1 MNNKPKIT
9 ELSAKPSASKT
20 ICISGKLPSGRKKMD
35 YMTPLLAVGF
45 ELVDDVFDG
54 LTYLVLADPT
64 LSTAKSQ
71 KAIKLGVQVISESE
85 LIGLI
90 DDDPAPGDAPVRVK
104 GSPKLKPPKE
114 FIELT
119 RLWKEIK
126 YSLINVDDVDD
137 YDEDIID
144 YYQSRIDASCYA
156 FEPLLVEKAP
166 TEIDRL
172 GDVLCGPIYTCEDFE
187 WPVESGHPMVPIIQ
201 LDLARCSELGHIDLG
216 TGLLQVFM
224 GHAKIYG
231 KEAFIRVI
239 PKEKVQLSK
248 LLPVPRFDPSIEA
261 FVAIDWTKTLRES
274 DPTAFPALQI
284 QGYSDPKFTIPLMSR
299 LGEDNDLDKL
309 LTLRVL
315 PDEVID
321 RFNSLIEECA
331 KKFDAY
337 GFHLFGTFD
346 AIQYYAS
353 ERPKPLFCFESEH
366 GFNWG
371 DGNGQIFF
379 EKRGKPNSIYFFLDW
394 SCY

>member
-1 MNNKPKIT
+1 MNNKSKIT
-9 ELSAKPSASKT
+9 ELPAKPVTAKT

-35 YMTPLLAVGF
+35 YLAPLLAVGI

-54 LTYLVLADPT
+54 LTYLVLADPN

-85 LIGLI
+85 LIGLTQ
-90 DDDPAPGDAPVRVK
+90 DDPASGDAPVKVR

-119 RLWKEIK
+119 RLWKEIRH
-126 YSLINVDDVDD
+126 SLINVDDVDD

-156 FEPLLVEKAP
+156 FEPLLAEKAP
-166 TEIDRL
+166 SEIDRL

-201 LDLARCSELGHIDLG
+201 LDLSRCSELGQIDLG
-216 TGLLQVFM
+216 TGLLQVFI
-224 GHAKIYG
+224 GHAKFLG
-231 KEAFIRVI
+231 EEAFIRVI

-248 LLPVPRFDPSIEA
+248 LLPVPRFDPSIKA
-261 FVAIDWTKTLRES
+261 FVEIDWARTLEDS
-274 DPTAFPALQI
+274 DGTAFPALQI
-284 QGYSDPKFTIPLMSR
+284 QSYSDPKFTMPLMSR

-321 RFNSLIEECA
+321 RFNSLIGECA
-331 KKFDAY
+331 EKFDAC

-346 AIQYYAS
+346 PIQYTAS

-379 EKRGKPNSIYFFLDW
+379 EKGKQSKLMRFFLDW